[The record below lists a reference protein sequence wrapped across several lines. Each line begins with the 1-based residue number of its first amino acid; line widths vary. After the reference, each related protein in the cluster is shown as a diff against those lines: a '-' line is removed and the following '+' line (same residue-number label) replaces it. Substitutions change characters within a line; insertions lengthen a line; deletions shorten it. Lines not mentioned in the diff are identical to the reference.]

1 MSASMRKWATN
12 LKDAIVRPADPPRQ
26 AMPTPGQQAEALA
39 ADWLSAQGL
48 RILARNA
55 RCRGGEID
63 LIGLEGDTLVFV
75 EVRLRSNPRFGSAAD
90 SITASKRARIV
101 LAARHWLATAGRAHA
116 ARPCRF
122 DVLLF
127 DRLDTPA
134 PQWLR
139 AAFAADD

>member
-1 MSASMRKWATN
+1 
-12 LKDAIVRPADPPRQ
+12 
-26 AMPTPGQQAEALA
+26 MPTPGQLAEARA
-39 ADWLSAQGL
+39 ADWLRAQGL

-75 EVRLRSNPRFGSAAD
+75 EVRLRRNPRFGSAAD

-101 LAARHWLATAGRAHA
+101 LAARHWLISAGRAHA
-116 ARPCRF
+116 NRPCRF

-127 DRLDTPA
+127 EELDAPA

-139 AAFAADD
+139 AAFSADD